1 MQNLKYLFILF
12 VLALSA
18 CSGAK
23 GLRVVS
29 QTQPNPLQGSRD
41 FALLAFTDNNLLISG
56 NPEAQFLAGK
66 GTDEESVAFQAAQ
79 RQMEAA
85 FARGLQTEMTRLGMD
100 RLQPASTAQSLYFI
114 QVNVDDIEPGFNYYI
129 RSKRASVRFTVR
141 IVDAQQYLIDEISIH
156 VVTGSSYLHHVSERL
171 ERIGENSGVR
181 LGRYLAQRT
190 GHSSS

>member
-1 MQNLKYLFILF
+1 MQNLKYLFILL

-29 QTQPNPLQGSRD
+29 QAQPNPLQGTRD
-41 FALLAFTDNNLLISG
+41 FALQAFTDNNLLISG
-56 NPEAQFLAGK
+56 KPQAQFLAGK
-66 GTDEESVAFQAAQ
+66 ATSEEAVAFEAAQ

-85 FARGLQTEMTRLGMD
+85 FVRGLQTEMTRLGMG
-100 RLQPASTAQSLYFI
+100 RLHSAPTAEAHHLI
-114 QVNVDDIEPGFNYYI
+114 QVNVDNIEPGFNYYI
-129 RSKRASVRFTVR
+129 RAKRASVRFTVR
-141 IVDAQQYLIDEISIH
+141 IVDGQHQLIDEISIH
-156 VVTGSSYLHHVSERL
+156 VVTGSSYMHRVSERL

-190 GHSSS
+190 GHSTK